1 MHLTKLQKEIIYLY
15 SKMEAKFFSEIEK
28 NMDVKTLKDFEKE
41 VRTKINNEFESLRKK
56 NDNLSRILMAGECE
70 IWSKIRNEDYSWLK
84 LNRDKKKKLF
94 RLIDIYSKF
103 SEIVDSV
110 TSLNTKVESVKKLK
124 DSPVDSQ

>member
-1 MHLTKLQKEIIYLY
+1 
-15 SKMEAKFFSEIEK
+15 MEAKFFSEIEK
-28 NMDVKTLKDFEKE
+28 NMDVKTIKDFEKE
-41 VRTKINNEFESLRKK
+41 VRTKIYNEMESLRKK

-70 IWSKIRNEDYSWLK
+70 MWVKIRNEDYSWLK

-110 TSLNTKVESVKKLK
+110 RDLNTKVEWVKKLK
-124 DSPVDSQ
+124 DLPVDSE

>member
-1 MHLTKLQKEIIYLY
+1 
-15 SKMEAKFFSEIEK
+15 MEAKFFSEIEK
-28 NMDVKTLKDFEKE
+28 KIDVKTIKDFEKE
-41 VRTKINNEFESLRKK
+41 VRTKINAELETLRKK
-56 NDNLSRILMAGECE
+56 NDSLNRILIAGECDMLLN
-70 IWSKIRNEDYSWLK
+70 IRNGSYSWLELK
-84 LNRDKKKKLF
+84 SDKKKKLF